1 MTLPTNDPI
10 PAPEPLDNS
19 TLAGAMLA
27 SEGMLIVVIDP
38 SGYIV
43 HFNRACERLS
53 GYPAAQVQGKPFW
66 EKLVPPEHL
75 EGIRMRLGLF
85 AAGQPL
91 PAGWMSAWQT
101 AYGELR
107 RISWTHAITP
117 QANGGP
123 AYLVL
128 FGLDVTD
135 DITHDKRTA
144 ELSQCAQRELE
155 QSRMMLRQMID
166 TMPQSIFWKDRQSR
180 YLGCNQI
187 FARDAGFDTPEE
199 LIGKTD
205 YDIAP
210 PDNAA
215 RYQADDHAIM
225 ESGLARLNYDEQ
237 QNKKDGRV
245 VWVRTSKTPLYD
257 QGGRIY
263 GILGIYSDITI
274 QKTMEIKLRESEE
287 RFRNAFEHAAVG
299 IVQVGPDRRFL
310 HINPR
315 MCEILGY
322 SEEELLA
329 RTFDEIT
336 YPDDLPICRENAVN
350 MLDGKQDI
358 FTTEKRY
365 IRKDGSLVWAQITAS
380 LVRDAQSEPRYF
392 VTIVEDIS
400 ERKRAQALLEERTRD
415 LARSN
420 ADLEQ
425 FAYLT
430 SHDLQ
435 EPLRMVSSFT
445 QLLDRRYRGQL
456 DNRADD
462 YIHYITEGAQRMQR
476 LINDLLAYSRVGS
489 RGRPFAPLEFENVLS
504 QVVDNLQI
512 AIEEAGVS
520 LTHEPLPRIYGDEIQ
535 LIQLMQNLIGNAIKF
550 RSANPAQIHISASQ
564 QGKEWI
570 FAVRDNG
577 IGIDS
582 QYFER
587 IFVLFQRLH
596 LREEYP
602 GTGIGLAICKRII
615 ERHNGR
621 IWVESTPEQ
630 GSTFYFSLPAV

>member
-1 MTLPTNDPI
+1 MILSTNDPS
-10 PAPEPLDNS
+10 PAPEPLDDS
-19 TLAGAMLA
+19 LLASAMLA
-27 SEGMLIVVIDP
+27 SEGLLILVIDA
-38 SGYIV
+38 SGRILN
-43 HFNRACERLS
+43 FNRASERLS
-53 GYPAAQVQGKPFW
+53 GYPASQVQGKPFW
-66 EKLVPPEHL
+66 EKLVPPEHV
-75 EGIRMRLGLF
+75 EGIRKRIDLF

-91 PAGWMSAWQT
+91 PANWMSAWLT

-107 RISWTHAITP
+107 RISWTHSITP
-117 QANGGP
+117 NVNGGP
-123 AYLVL
+123 SYLVL
-128 FGLDVTD
+128 FGVDVTD
-135 DITHDKRTA
+135 GITHDKRTA
-144 ELSQCAQRELE
+144 ELRQNAQRELE
-155 QSRMMLRQMID
+155 QSRLMLRQMID

-180 YLGCNQI
+180 YLGCNQT
-187 FARDAGFDTPEE
+187 FARDADCDTPEE

-210 PDNAA
+210 PENAA
-215 RYQADDHAIM
+215 RYQADDREIM
-225 ESGLARLNYDEQ
+225 ESGQARLNYDEQ
-237 QNKKDGRV
+237 QFKKDGRII
-245 VWVRTSKTPLYD
+245 WVRTSKTPLYD
-257 QGGRIY
+257 QSGQIY
-263 GILGIYSDITI
+263 GVLGIYTDITI

-287 RFRNAFEHAAVG
+287 RFRTAFEHAAVG
-299 IVQVGPDRRFL
+299 IVHVGPDRRFMR
-310 HINPR
+310 INPR

-336 YPDDLPICRENAVN
+336 YPDDLSACRENVTR
-350 MLDGKQDI
+350 MLNDQQDT

-365 IRKDGSLVWAQITAS
+365 VRKDGSLVWTQITAS
-380 LVRDAQSEPRYF
+380 LVRGPQREPKYF

-400 ERKRAQALLEERTRD
+400 ERKQALALLEERTRD

-456 DNRADD
+456 DKRADD

-489 RGRPFAPLEFENVLS
+489 RGRPFAALDFENVLS

-520 LTHEPLPRIYGDEIQ
+520 LTNEPLPRIYGDEIQ

-550 RSANPAQIHISASQ
+550 RSANPPTIHISANRKS
-564 QGKEWI
+564 KEWI
-570 FAVRDNG
+570 IAVRDNG
-577 IGIDS
+577 IGIES

-587 IFVLFQRLH
+587 IFILFQRLH